1 MKKPPQIVREYMPYG
16 RVLIVDDME
25 INLYV
30 ARGLMSPYGLSIET
44 AASGFEAVEK
54 IKSGA
59 VYDIVFMDHYM
70 PKMDGVETAKKI
82 RELGYTKPIIALTAN
97 ALSGQAQMF
106 LSNGFDS
113 FISKPIDIRQLNSS
127 LNELIRDKYPPET
140 LETARRQAAA
150 FVESGQEPLPDP
162 EMAVIFARDAEKV
175 IERLNMIHEK
185 IYRRND
191 DIRMFVIDVHA
202 MKSALANI
210 GENELSAAALRLEQA
225 GRERDTT
232 ALLTETPAFLES
244 LRKVVAKINQKD
256 EGEETVND
264 ISDDERVYL
273 HEKLFVIETACTAYD
288 GSAANEALDELRQK
302 TWPRPIRELL
312 ETIAGQLLHS
322 DFADAVNLAKD
333 YKNHAFQGTD
343 PAGS

>member
-1 MKKPPQIVREYMPYG
+1 MKKPPQIIREYMPYG
-16 RVLIVDDME
+16 RVLVVDDME

-30 ARGLMSPYGLSIET
+30 ARGLMAPYGLSIET
-44 AASGFEAVEK
+44 VASGFEVIDK
-54 IKSGA
+54 IKNGA
-59 VYDIVFMDHYM
+59 VYDIIFMDHYM
-70 PKMDGVETAKKI
+70 PKMDGVETTKNI

-106 LSNGFDS
+106 LENGFDN
-113 FISKPIDIRQLNSS
+113 FISKPIDIRQLDAS
-127 LNELIRDKYPPET
+127 LNELIRDKCPPET
-140 LETARRQAAA
+140 LETARRQAAIFA
-150 FVESGQEPLPDP
+150 ESGAQPLSNP
-162 EMAVIFARDAEKV
+162 EMAGIFARDAEKV

-210 GENELSAAALRLEQA
+210 GESELSAVALRLEQI

-232 ALLTETPAFLES
+232 ALLAETPAFLES
-244 LRKVVAKINQKD
+244 LRKVVEKINQKD
-256 EGEETVND
+256 EDEEIVND
-264 ISDDERVYL
+264 ISDDERIFL
-273 HEKLFVIETACTAYD
+273 HEKLFIIETACTAYD
-288 GSAANEALDELRQK
+288 GSIANEALAELRQK

-322 DFADAVNLAKD
+322 DFAEAANLAND
-333 YKNHAFQGTD
+333 YQNHAFQGTD
-343 PAGS
+343 LAGP